1 MNRWWLIVC
10 GLVVL
15 SVAQANALKHAAFEG
30 VDGQTPRG
38 MFHGVS
44 YDASTGPAGLDT
56 LSVSYRYGKST
67 DGRPY
72 TEVELNNRAS
82 QSANYTLN
90 LSTARIPLV
99 GEQIQRLSTLVS
111 VSGAVP
117 RPVVMNLGFQLY
129 DSNGRYLSEFV
140 EGSGAYQAGLLGSQH
155 LKAEVVG
162 GLIDQHSGRMPSSFF
177 PRLAVYNI
185 PSGAVFRFRY
195 SGVTLVSESGGNGI
209 RVLPFAA
216 SIQKVAPGAVLPLT
230 VTLRGRPQGGEPEEV
245 VSRLSLVALSNGK
258 SVLLPSTHSLDLA
271 HPGRHEDV
279 WQARLPKT
287 LLADKYE
294 VWYELPKQNIRAR
307 LGVVEV
313 GPAAGMWV
321 GYSFHRYP
329 GASEATLG
337 PLQARYQLARS
348 LASDLAYGVQWWLG
362 PDEYDWRGLMRWAQ
376 FHARENERKLVMTF
390 SGTPR
395 WASAAPYQR
404 SAMGLMGYAAPPA
417 VAHRAAYQRMVKE
430 TVTRLKG
437 RLLATECWNEPNS
450 RDFFTGTQTD
460 LADLCKAVYLATK
473 SVEPKVPVICPQADD
488 PVHLDFV
495 YGAKT
500 SAGEPIHQFCDVVG
514 AHLYNR
520 LGTDIKDRDYSNLR
534 LKDGLDAMA
543 AMSLKYGIR
552 KPLAITEFGIS
563 SCVAK
568 GSPAYPQVFG
578 RMRSDDAAEALYRSI
593 AQMREFGVMM
603 VALYSFDLLN
613 RDPECLPGGS
623 FIRMTELDSVGKQ
636 QINPVVLRRLN
647 DAVSDFGW
655 RGND

>member
-1 MNRWWLIVC
+1 MKRLWPFAC
-10 GLVVL
+10 GLL
-15 SVAQANALKHAAFEG
+15 MLGVAHANLLRHATLDGVEG
-30 VDGQTPRG
+30 QVPRG
-38 MFHGVS
+38 MFHGVG
-44 YDASTGPAGLDT
+44 YDASTGPAGAGT
-56 LSVSYRYGKST
+56 LSVNYRNGKAM

-72 TEVELNNRAS
+72 TEVELSNRAS

-90 LSTARIPLV
+90 LSTSRIALAE
-99 GEQIQRLSTLVS
+99 GQTYSLSTWVS
-111 VSGAVP
+111 VSGPIP

-129 DSNGRYLSEFV
+129 QANGGYLSEWV
-140 EGSGAYQAGLLGSQH
+140 DGAGAYQAGLGGAQQ
-155 LKAEVVG
+155 LKAEIAG
-162 GLIDQHSGRMPSSFF
+162 GVPDQRSGRVPDSGF

-185 PSGAVFRFRY
+185 PAGSVFRFRF
-195 SGVTLVSESGGNGI
+195 SGVVLTADSGVKGVQ
-209 RVLPFAA
+209 VLPVNALP
-216 SIQKVAPGAVLPLT
+216 QKVAPGAVLPLT
-230 VTLRGRPQGGEPEEV
+230 VGLRGRPQEGSGEV
-245 VSRLSLVALSNGK
+245 VSSLALLSVSGGSRVN
-258 SVLLPSTHSLDLA
+258 LPSTHSLVLN
-271 HPGRHEDV
+271 HSGRHEDV
-279 WQARLPKT
+279 WQVRLPKIMPNG
-287 LLADKYE
+287 KYE
-294 VWYELPKQNIRAR
+294 LWYELPRQKVRTR
-307 LGVVEV
+307 LGVLEV
-313 GPAAGMWV
+313 SQAAGMWV

-329 GASEATLG
+329 GASESTLG

-376 FHARENERKLVMTF
+376 FHANENERKLVMTF

-395 WASAAPYQR
+395 WASAAPHQR

-417 VAHRAAYQRMVKE
+417 AVHRAAYQRMVKE

-460 LADLCKAVYLATK
+460 LADLCKAVYVSTK
-473 SVEPKVPVICPQADD
+473 AVEPTVPVICPQADD
-488 PVHLDFV
+488 PVHMDFV
-495 YGAKT
+495 YSART

-520 LGTDIKDRDYSNLR
+520 LGSDARGRDYSKLR
-534 LKDGLDAMA
+534 LRDGLEAMA
-543 AMSLKYGIR
+543 AMSRKHGIN

-563 SCVAK
+563 SCVAQ
-568 GSPAYPQVFG
+568 GTPAYPQVFG
-578 RMRSDDAAEALYRSI
+578 RMRSEDAAEALYRSL

-623 FIRMTELDSVGKQ
+623 FIRMTELDAAGRQRVD
-636 QINPVVLRRLN
+636 PVVLRRVN

-655 RGND
+655 RGHD